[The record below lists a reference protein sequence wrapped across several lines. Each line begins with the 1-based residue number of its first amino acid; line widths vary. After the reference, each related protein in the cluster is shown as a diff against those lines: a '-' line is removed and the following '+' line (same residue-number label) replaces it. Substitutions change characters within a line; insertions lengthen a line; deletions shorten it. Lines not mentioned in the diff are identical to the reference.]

1 MNNWTRVGLHGNS
14 GTWVLKP
21 DQNHRN
27 GRLFKGS
34 IIVRGGVY
42 ALEHALRELGAADN
56 ETEPKYKRLVPYRL
70 WIEMITHGTSRWAWI
85 KEERWNK
92 FLEKYGPM
100 PSFAEEQNQSAP
112 EGVEDGEEV

>member
-1 MNNWTRVGLHGNS
+1 MNSWTRIGLHGSS

-34 IIVRGGVY
+34 IIIRGGDY
-42 ALEHALRELGAADN
+42 ALEFALKALGASDN
-56 ETEPKYKRLVPYRL
+56 ETEPKYRRLVPYRL
-70 WIEMITHGTSRWAWI
+70 WMEMIRHGVSRWAWV
-85 KEERWNK
+85 KEERWQD

-100 PSFAEEQNQSAP
+100 PSFSAAETETEPQEAGDDQT
-112 EGVEDGEEV
+112 